1 MGFPYIQRKVERQMG
16 EGLIL
21 VNTGDGKGKT
31 TAALGVALRSAGC
44 GRKVLI
50 LQFIKSGANYGELAG
65 IALLPTV
72 EIRSMGKGF
81 IFHKQDESEEKMK
94 EHQQAAKEAWTMV
107 ETEVKSGQWDLIILD
122 EINYAIHYGLVDVE
136 TVVNLLKTKPEN
148 LDMILTGRNA
158 RPEIIELAHTV
169 TEMKVIKHAY
179 QQGIKAK
186 RGIEF

>member
-81 IFHKQDESEEKMK
+81 IFHKKEESEEKMK
-94 EHQQAAKEAWTMV
+94 EHQQAAKEAWAMV
-107 ETEVKSGQWDLIILD
+107 EAEVKSGQWDLIILD

>member
-1 MGFPYIQRKVERQMG
+1 MA

-21 VNTGDGKGKT
+21 VNTGEGKGKT

-65 IALLPTV
+65 IDLLPTV

-81 IFHKQDESEEKMK
+81 IFHKQEESEEKMK
-94 EHQQAAKEAWTMV
+94 EHQQAAKEAWAMV
-107 ETEVKSGQWDLIILD
+107 EREVQSDAWDLIILD

-136 TVVNLLKTKPEN
+136 TVVHLLQHKPER

-158 RPEIIELAHTV
+158 KPEIIELAHKV
-169 TEMKVIKHAY
+169 TEMKVVKHAY